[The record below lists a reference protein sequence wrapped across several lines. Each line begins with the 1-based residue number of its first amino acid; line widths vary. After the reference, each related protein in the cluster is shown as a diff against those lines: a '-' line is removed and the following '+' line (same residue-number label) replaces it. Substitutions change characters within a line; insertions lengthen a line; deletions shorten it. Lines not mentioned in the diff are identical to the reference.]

1 MQLALNSVYHF
12 RYVEHR
18 FAVAFLTLH
27 FDSLC
32 FRSLTSRVYRARSQR
47 AGRRNA
53 RASPIARILYAIS
66 LFRER
71 SLGTFDAAVDVFRAP
86 RSNPTAPTLGKKG
99 ARVKTISTQAARKT
113 KRLSSIDAIAPR
125 GKPSQNMRGNA
136 RRPLAIKRFV
146 ALKRRGRGGR
156 GVRYFRRR
164 SVRLPLIR

>member
-1 MQLALNSVYHF
+1 MLPIFNVARLQSALS
-12 RYVEHR
+12 
-18 FAVAFLTLH
+18 
-27 FDSLC
+27 
-32 FRSLTSRVYRARSQR
+32 TSRATQRARVAYCAHIIR
-47 AGRRNA
+47 
-53 RASPIARILYAIS
+53 Y
-66 LFRER
+66 F
-71 SLGTFDAAVDVFRAP
+71 
-86 RSNPTAPTLGKKG
+86 
-99 ARVKTISTQAARKT
+99 TISRTVSWNFSRRSRRFPSAALKSDGAYIRQKRRARQDDFNAGVARET